1 MNAFQE
7 ASRMDNPADNIQQ
20 TETVPDE
27 SGERQ
32 PLNGAAGEGPPAG
45 RNAPGGDPPGRGV
58 QSIELAVFLLLILP
72 AMSTS
77 FLISGQTDIDF
88 TTAAILSILSDLG
101 QGSLVLY
108 FIWRNGEPL
117 QRIGW
122 TLNSPSKEILWG
134 LVLFPPVMY
143 GANGLVSFLHHLGL
157 SAPTQ
162 LPTFLVTS
170 GKAHVALAVI
180 LVTVVAIVEETVF
193 RGYLILRL
201 KTATGRL
208 WPAVLLSAAVF
219 SIGHGYEGMAGVI
232 SVFFL
237 GVVLAVVYLWRR
249 SLIATMTIHFL
260 IDFSSIVLAALWK
273 T

>member
-1 MNAFQE
+1 ME
-7 ASRMDNPADNIQQ
+7 NPADSVQAD
-20 TETVPDE
+20 VMP
-27 SGERQ
+27 GEKAEQR
-32 PLNGAAGEGPPAG
+32 PMGGGSEDVH
-45 RNAPGGDPPGRGV
+45 PGGRYASNGDLPSRRV
-58 QSIELAVFLLLILP
+58 QLIELAVFLLLILP

-77 FLISGQTDIDF
+77 FLIGGQSKIDF
-88 TTAAILSILSDLG
+88 VTGALLSILSDLG
-101 QGSLVLY
+101 QVSLVFY
-108 FIWRNGEPL
+108 FIWRNREPL

-122 TLNSPSKEILWG
+122 TLQSPSKEVLCG

-143 GANGLVSFLHHLGL
+143 GANGLVSVLHHLGL

-162 LPTFLVTS
+162 LPSFLVTS
-170 GKAHVALAVI
+170 GTANVALAVI
-180 LVTVVAIVEETVF
+180 LVIVVAIVEETVF

-201 KTATGRL
+201 KTATGRS
-208 WPAVLLSAAVF
+208 WPAVVLSAAVF

-249 SLIATMTIHFL
+249 NLVASMTIHFL

-273 T
+273 TR

>member
-1 MNAFQE
+1 
-7 ASRMDNPADNIQQ
+7 
-20 TETVPDE
+20 
-27 SGERQ
+27 
-32 PLNGAAGEGPPAG
+32 LNGEKGDVSPAG
-45 RNAPGGDPPGRGV
+45 RDAPGGDPPGRGV
-58 QSIELAVFLLLILP
+58 QSIELGVFLLLILP

-77 FLISGQTDIDF
+77 FLIGGESRIGFVTG
-88 TTAAILSILSDLG
+88 ALLSILSDLG

-108 FIWRNGEPL
+108 FIWRNREPL
-117 QRIGW
+117 RRIGW
-122 TLNSPSKEILWG
+122 TLQSPARDLLWG

-143 GANGLVSFLHHLGL
+143 GANGLVSFLHALGL

-162 LPTFLVTS
+162 LPPFLVTS
-170 GKAHVALAVI
+170 GKAHVVLAVI

-201 KTATGRL
+201 KTVTGRSWL
-208 WPAVLLSAAVF
+208 AVVLSAAVF
-219 SIGHGYEGMAGVI
+219 SIGHGYEGTAGLI

-237 GVVLAVVYLWRR
+237 GVVLAVVYLWRG
-249 SLIATMTIHFL
+249 SLIASMTIHFL